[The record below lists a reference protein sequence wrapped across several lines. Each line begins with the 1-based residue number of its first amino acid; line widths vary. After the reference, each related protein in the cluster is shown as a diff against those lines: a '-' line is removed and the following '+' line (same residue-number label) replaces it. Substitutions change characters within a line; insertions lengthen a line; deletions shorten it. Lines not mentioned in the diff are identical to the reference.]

1 MENNEEK
8 KSSGVGLQTVIIL
21 QIIFIVLRLL
31 GVITW
36 PLVGVLSPMLV
47 STVSVIVY
55 AFLTM

>member
-1 MENNEEK
+1 MENNEK
-8 KSSGVGLQTVIIL
+8 KKPSGVGLQTVIIL
-21 QIIFIVLRLL
+21 QIIFIVLRIL

-47 STVSVIVY
+47 SIVSVIVY

>member
-8 KSSGVGLQTVIIL
+8 KPSGVGLQTVIIL
-21 QIIFIVLRLL
+21 QIIFIVLRIL

-36 PLVGVLSPMLV
+36 SLVGVLSPMLV
-47 STVSVIVY
+47 SIVSVVVY

>member
-8 KSSGVGLQTVIIL
+8 KPSGVGLQTVIIL
-21 QIIFIVLRLL
+21 QIIFIVLRIL

-36 PLVGVLSPMLV
+36 PLIGVLSPMLV
-47 STVSVIVY
+47 SIVSVIVY

>member
-8 KSSGVGLQTVIIL
+8 KPSGVGLQTVIIL
-21 QIIFIVLRLL
+21 QLIFIVLRIL

-36 PLVGVLSPMLV
+36 PLIGVLSPMLV
-47 STVSVIVY
+47 SIVSVIMY

>member
-31 GVITW
+31 GIITW

-47 STVSVIVY
+47 SIVSVIVY

>member
-47 STVSVIVY
+47 SIVSVIVY

>member
-8 KSSGVGLQTVIIL
+8 KPSGVGLQTIIIL

-47 STVSVIVY
+47 SIVSVLVY
-55 AFLTM
+55 VFLTM

>member
-8 KSSGVGLQTVIIL
+8 EPSGVGLQTVIIL
-21 QIIFIVLRLL
+21 QIIFIVLRIL

-47 STVSVIVY
+47 SIVSVIMY

>member
-8 KSSGVGLQTVIIL
+8 KPSGVGLQTVIIL
-21 QIIFIVLRLL
+21 QIIFIVLRIL

-47 STVSVIVY
+47 SIVSVIVY

>member
-21 QIIFIVLRLL
+21 QIIFIVLRIL

-36 PLVGVLSPMLV
+36 PLIGVLSPMLV
-47 STVSVIVY
+47 SIVSVIVY

>member
-8 KSSGVGLQTVIIL
+8 KPSGVGLQTVIIL
-21 QIIFIVLRLL
+21 QLIFIVLRIL

-36 PLVGVLSPMLV
+36 PLIGVLSPMLV
-47 STVSVIVY
+47 SIVSVIVY

>member
-36 PLVGVLSPMLV
+36 PLVGVLSPTLV
-47 STVSVIVY
+47 SIVSVIVY